1 MSRRFTVTML
11 VLSLLVGVVFASR
24 LTARADGVRPSGRA
38 GALAPA
44 AGRPAAAARLTAEA
58 FLSPAYPYELVSAA
72 KADRLAWLSYEKGR
86 RNVYTAAAP
95 DFKPVQLTRFMED
108 DGVDLSNLN
117 ISDDGS
123 VVVFVRG
130 HTPNRDGWVANPT
143 HDPDGARRVIWAAQ
157 TTGGS
162 PWPLVEGT
170 TPVLSPDGR
179 FVAFVKDGQIY
190 RVPVSRTP
198 GATPTD
204 RGEKPFI
211 TAWGENANPRWS
223 PDGTKIAFV
232 SNRGDHSFVAVY
244 DAKTHRVRY
253 MAPSVDYDSSPT
265 WSPDG
270 TQIAFI
276 RRPGAP
282 FGVQIQ
288 MQAAG
293 QTGRG
298 RGRGVPGPTF
308 GFGQR
313 GRGEGGGPAIPG
325 LTQATFAGGYGLSFW
340 VADVA
345 TGEGR
350 EVWHDL
356 PGSDTFSR
364 VTSIRWAGDHLVFS
378 AEPEEWVRYYAVR
391 ASGGTTEPIV
401 LTPEDGMVEQVG
413 FSADG
418 RTLYYATNAGDI
430 DRRHVWKVSTAGGPS
445 VQLTRGDGIE
455 TYPVALASGQLV
467 ALFSAGARQPQSV
480 AVVPATGGAPKVLF
494 PTLPAEFPLAEHVV
508 PENVTLKAEDG
519 VEFHNQL
526 FLPKDL
532 KPGERRPAMVFVH
545 GGPVRQMLLGY
556 HYMHFYHM
564 AYAINQWLVSQGY
577 IVLSVNF
584 RSGIGYGRS
593 FRMAENTGQRGN
605 AEYRDVLAAGRYL
618 QGRPDVD
625 PKRIGIWGL
634 SYGGILT
641 AQALARNSDIFAA
654 GVDLAGIHLW
664 GNSIDPSSVSYQSS
678 SISAIDTWKSPVLL
692 VHGDDDRN
700 VAFSQTTGLVQLLRA
715 RNIYHE
721 LIVFPDDVH
730 ESLLFS
736 RWLYTLDRMEAFLRR
751 FVKGEAATTSGP
763 GADGEGRDGGRA
775 ARGSR

>member
-1 MSRRFTVTML
+1 MPRRPTLLTLAVSAL
-11 VLSLLVGVVFASR
+11 VWAAQ
-24 LTARADGVRPSGRA
+24 TSG
-38 GALAPA
+38 PA
-44 AGRPAAAARLTAEA
+44 ARPAERAAQTPAGPAAARPASAAARPTAEA

-95 DFKPVQLTRFMED
+95 DFRPVQLTRFMDD

-123 VVVFVRG
+123 IVVFVRG

-143 HDPDGARRVIWAAQ
+143 HDPDGARRVIWAAH
-157 TTGGS
+157 TSGGT

-170 TPVLSPDGR
+170 TPALSPDGR
-179 FVAFVKDGQIY
+179 FVAFARDGQIY
-190 RVPVSRTP
+190 CVPVSRAPGTTP
-198 GATPTD
+198 VD
-204 RGEKPFI
+204 RGETPLV
-211 TAWGENANPRWS
+211 TAWGENSNPRWS
-223 PDGTKIAFV
+223 PDGTKVAFV
-232 SNRGDHSFVAVY
+232 SDRSDHSFIAVY
-244 DAKTHRVRY
+244 DMKAHRVRY

-270 TQIAFI
+270 TKVAFI

-298 RGRGVPGPTF
+298 RGRGFPG
-308 GFGQR
+308 GAAGGQR

-325 LTQATFAGGYGLSFW
+325 LTRATFAGGSRLAFW
-340 VADVA
+340 VADAA

-350 EVWHDL
+350 EVWHDQ
-356 PGSDTFSR
+356 PTSDAFAQ
-364 VTSIRWAGDHLVFS
+364 VTSIRWAGDHLIFS
-378 AEPEEWVRYYAVR
+378 AEPEEWVRYFAVS
-391 ASGGTTEPIV
+391 ASGGTTEPTV

-413 FSADG
+413 LSADG

-430 DRRHVWKVSTAGGPS
+430 DRRHVWKVATSGGPS
-445 VQLTRGDGIE
+445 VQVTRGEGIE
-455 TYPVALASGQLV
+455 TYPVALASGTLV

-480 AVVPATGGAPKVLF
+480 AVVPATGGAPKVVF
-494 PTLPAEFPLAEHVV
+494 PTLPAEFPVNEHVV
-508 PENVTLKAEDG
+508 PQNVTLKAEDG

-545 GGPVRQMLLGY
+545 GGPMRQMLLGY

-577 IVLSVNF
+577 VVMSVNY
-584 RSGIGYGRS
+584 RRGIGYGRS
-593 FRMAENTGQRGN
+593 FRTAENTGAQGN
-605 AEYRDVLAAGRYL
+605 AEYRDVLAAGKYL
-618 QGRPDVD
+618 QTRPDVD
-625 PKRIGIWGL
+625 PRRIGIWGL

-641 AQALARNSDIFAA
+641 AQALARNSDVFVA
-654 GVDLAGIHLW
+654 GVDLAGVHLW
-664 GNSIDPSSVSYQSS
+664 GNSIDPSSLSYQSS
-678 SISAIDTWKSPVLL
+678 AISAIDTWKSPVLL

-751 FVKGEAATTSGP
+751 FVAGAGATTSQSV
-763 GADGEGRDGGRA
+763 GGR
-775 ARGSR
+775 